1 MEGEEH
7 LSLQVLLAVI
17 LLVLYVIAAPI
28 FEKIHFHYMHES
40 GMVMLLGLAIT
51 LIFKFFIP
59 SLDFTTS
66 LAFSD
71 KIFFTFVLPLI
82 IFGAGYNLKKRQ
94 FFKYF
99 TYIFLLGVVGTLI
112 AFTWVAPVTY
122 FFNQFNFFYL
132 SYSKY
137 DYPSLIKMGGI
148 PVDPTTKERLNI
160 SELNLNN
167 DNNVNTLQKNF
178 LSKSSFTSYN
188 LNKNKTKLLRYL
200 QDEEPN
206 EETNEEETQNSDED
220 NTNENPDNP
229 EENGEQAGDESPEEN
244 GEQTEGESPEENG
257 EQAGE
262 ESPEE
267 NGEQTEEESPN
278 EIIDSKV
285 DLKKHPILLDFTMMD
300 ALSFAAVIS
309 ATDAVAA
316 LTFIHEDTEPKLF
329 AILFGEGVVN
339 DAVCIVIYKIL
350 TDFQRGGGD
359 FTFSSVM
366 GMFGTFCSLFG
377 WSFVIGLGM
386 GIIGSL
392 ILKSLKKYSIGRQ
405 AECAL
410 ICLFA
415 YLSYILSEELEL
427 SPIIALLF
435 NGIFNSHYS
444 FYNLSFQAREESS
457 ILSRVL
463 SALAEA
469 FVFVYL
475 GLTAVHY
482 FQVAFSW
489 SFMIFELIVVVCGR
503 FVSVYGICVLM
514 DLFHVTNFKLSFVE
528 RGICS
533 CSGTIRGAI
542 AFGLSISIVSKSELN
557 RDILLSTTLSLVF
570 ISTIVFGALMPYFIK
585 FWKSFDKKKYG
596 ETEENKELEYSDL
609 DDEANEEV
617 RFSYLHPN
625 FDNKIEEFSK
635 EKNIEVLK
643 KRLSYWLGTYWLQFD
658 DAYLKPKLICNW
670 PEVKKEHDEIAEV
683 ITDVIKNYLEE
694 KKKKKLYLADKENNN
709 EINEEGNEMNERLY
723 DGENDNEDDHNEYK
737 TNYQHLQEDD
747 QNETPKI
754 KNRKISRDEVIDKY

>member
-1 MEGEEH
+1 MEEEH

-28 FEKIHFHYMHES
+28 FEKINFHYMHES
-40 GMVMLLGLAIT
+40 GVVMLLGIGIT
-51 LIFKFFIP
+51 LTFKFFIP
-59 SLDFTTS
+59 SLDFTKS

-112 AFTWVAPVTY
+112 AFTWVAPLTY

-137 DYPSLIKMGGI
+137 DYASLIKMGGVPI
-148 PVDPTTKERLNI
+148 DPITKQRLNI
-160 SELNLNN
+160 SELNITFNESIN
-167 DNNVNTLQKNF
+167 SIRMNIYENISSENEDQKEEE
-178 LSKSSFTSYN
+178 
-188 LNKNKTKLLRYL
+188 
-200 QDEEPN
+200 DEE
-206 EETNEEETQNSDED
+206 QI
-220 NTNENPDNP
+220 ENDY
-229 EENGEQAGDESPEEN
+229 
-244 GEQTEGESPEENG
+244 
-257 EQAGE
+257 
-262 ESPEE
+262 
-267 NGEQTEEESPN
+267 
-278 EIIDSKV
+278 V
-285 DLKKHPILLDFTMMD
+285 DLKKHPILLDFSLMD

-329 AILFGEGVVN
+329 SILFGEGVVN

-350 TDFQRGGGD
+350 TDFQREGGQ
-359 FTFSSVM
+359 FSLSSVIS
-366 GMFGTFCSLFG
+366 MFGTFCSLFG

-463 SALAEA
+463 SAIAEA

-489 SFMIFELIVVVCGR
+489 SFMIFELCVVICGR
-503 FVSVYGICVLM
+503 FVSVFGICILM
-514 DLFHVTNFKLSFVE
+514 DLFHVSNFKLSFVE

-542 AFGLSISIVSKSELN
+542 AFGLSISIVSKSQLN

-570 ISTIVFGALMPYFIK
+570 ISTIVFGALMPYFIN
-585 FWKSFDKKKYG
+585 FFKSFDKKNK
-596 ETEENKELEYSDL
+596 TKENKEELEYHNL
-609 DDEANEEV
+609 DDEYNNEF

-625 FDNKIEEFSK
+625 FDNKLEEFSK
-635 EKNIEVLK
+635 EKNLEVLK

-683 ITDVIKNYLEE
+683 ITDVIKKYLEE
-694 KKKKKLYLADKENNN
+694 KYNQKEEENNN
-709 EINEEGNEMNERLY
+709 IENEKGSEKNEKFIK
-723 DGENDNEDDHNEYK
+723 NDEYNDYQ
-737 TNYQHLQEDD
+737 TNYMKLQDE
-747 QNETPKI
+747 QNETENK
-754 KNRKISRDEVIDKY
+754 

>member
-1 MEGEEH
+1 MESEH

-17 LLVLYVIAAPI
+17 LLVLYVIAAPV

-40 GMVMLLGLAIT
+40 GVVMLLGIGIT
-51 LIFKFFIP
+51 LTFKFFIP
-59 SLDFTTS
+59 SLDFTKS

-112 AFTWVAPVTY
+112 AFTWVAPLTY

-137 DYPSLIKMGGI
+137 DYSSLIKMGGI
-148 PVDPTTKERLNI
+148 PIDPITKQRLNV
-160 SELNLNN
+160 SELNL
-167 DNNVNTLQKNF
+167 TFAQKNIHTNI
-178 LSKSSFTSYN
+178 SSTMMNVVMNSSFTE
-188 LNKNKTKLLRYL
+188 KNFI
-200 QDEEPN
+200 QDIN
-206 EETNEEETQNSDED
+206 N
-220 NTNENPDNP
+220 
-229 EENGEQAGDESPEEN
+229 
-244 GEQTEGESPEENG
+244 TEGEEEQKN
-257 EQAGE
+257 E
-262 ESPEE
+262 ES
-267 NGEQTEEESPN
+267 TEE
-278 EIIDSKV
+278 IINNDFV
-285 DLKKHPILLDFTMMD
+285 DLKKHPILLDFSLMD

-329 AILFGEGVVN
+329 SILFGEGVVN

-350 TDFQRGGGD
+350 TDFQRGGGQ
-359 FTFSSVM
+359 FTFSSVVS
-366 GMFGTFCSLFG
+366 MFGTFCSLFG

-489 SFMIFELIVVVCGR
+489 SFMFFELCVVMCGR
-503 FVSVYGICVLM
+503 FVSVFGICILM
-514 DLFHVTNFKLSFVE
+514 DLFHVSNFKLSFVE

-570 ISTIVFGALMPYFIK
+570 ISTIVMGALMPFFIS
-585 FWKSFDKKKYG
+585 FFKSFNKKNDYDAIVPEKD
-596 ETEENKELEYSDL
+596 ETKKEDL
-609 DDEANEEV
+609 DESRPDDEF

-625 FDNKIEEFSK
+625 FDNKLEKFSK
-635 EKNIEVLK
+635 EKNLEVLK

-683 ITDVIKNYLEE
+683 ITDVIKNYIDERDKREDEE
-694 KKKKKLYLADKENNN
+694 YNNNINNEEEENEMKEKLFNGNKNDEYNNDYKPNYMKLHDEENN
-709 EINEEGNEMNERLY
+709 ET
-723 DGENDNEDDHNEYK
+723 EDK
-737 TNYQHLQEDD
+737 
-747 QNETPKI
+747 
-754 KNRKISRDEVIDKY
+754 KN

>member
-1 MEGEEH
+1 MESEH

-40 GMVMLLGLAIT
+40 GVVMLLGIGIT
-51 LIFKFFIP
+51 LTFKFFIP
-59 SLDFTTS
+59 SLDFTKS

-112 AFTWVAPVTY
+112 AFTWVAPLTY

-132 SYSKY
+132 SSSKY
-137 DYPSLIKMGGI
+137 DYSTLIKMGGI
-148 PVDPTTKERLNI
+148 PIDPTTKQRLNI
-160 SELNLNN
+160 SQLNLTFDENKKINTNISSTLMNIVMNNSSSTFTSFQQEEINNTNGEEEQKEEGENSEEPIEENNN
-167 DNNVNTLQKNF
+167 D
-178 LSKSSFTSYN
+178 
-188 LNKNKTKLLRYL
+188 
-200 QDEEPN
+200 
-206 EETNEEETQNSDED
+206 
-220 NTNENPDNP
+220 
-229 EENGEQAGDESPEEN
+229 
-244 GEQTEGESPEENG
+244 
-257 EQAGE
+257 
-262 ESPEE
+262 
-267 NGEQTEEESPN
+267 
-278 EIIDSKV
+278 KV
-285 DLKKHPILLDFTMMD
+285 DLKNHPILLDFSLMD

-329 AILFGEGVVN
+329 SILFGEGVVN

-350 TDFQRGGGD
+350 TDFQREGGQ
-359 FTFSSVM
+359 FSLSSVIS
-366 GMFGTFCSLFG
+366 MFGTFCSLFG

-457 ILSRVL
+457 VLSRVL

-489 SFMIFELIVVVCGR
+489 SFMLFELCVVICGR
-503 FVSVYGICVLM
+503 FVSVFGICILM
-514 DLFHVTNFKLSFVE
+514 DLFHVSNFKLSFVE

-570 ISTIVFGALMPYFIK
+570 ISTIVFGALMPYFIA
-585 FWKSFDKKKYG
+585 FFKSFNKNKNIKEFEEEGESKK
-596 ETEENKELEYSDL
+596 EELDTSRP
-609 DDEANEEV
+609 DDEF

-625 FDNKIEEFSK
+625 FDNKLEEFSK
-635 EKNIEVLK
+635 EKNLEVLK

-683 ITDVIKNYLEE
+683 ITDVIKNYIEE
-694 KKKKKLYLADKENNN
+694 
-709 EINEEGNEMNERLY
+709 R
-723 DGENDNEDDHNEYK
+723 
-737 TNYQHLQEDD
+737 
-747 QNETPKI
+747 
-754 KNRKISRDEVIDKY
+754 

>member
-1 MEGEEH
+1 MEEDH
-7 LSLQVLLAVI
+7 LSLQVVLAII

-40 GMVMLLGLAIT
+40 GVVMLLGIGIT
-51 LIFKFFIP
+51 LTFKFFIP
-59 SLDFTTS
+59 SLDFTKS
-66 LAFSD
+66 LAFND

-112 AFTWVAPVTY
+112 AFTWVAPLTY

-137 DYPSLIKMGGI
+137 DFATLIKRGGI
-148 PVDPTTKERLNI
+148 PVDPETKQRLNI
-160 SELNLNN
+160 SQLNLTFDEKETNSTVKGIINN
-167 DNNVNTLQKNF
+167 N
-178 LSKSSFTSYN
+178 SSF
-188 LNKNKTKLLRYL
+188 LKKDILK
-200 QDEEPN
+200 EEEN
-206 EETNEEETQNSDED
+206 ETEVNDKEEETKKEK
-220 NTNENPDNP
+220 E
-229 EENGEQAGDESPEEN
+229 EENKKEEDEQ
-244 GEQTEGESPEENG
+244 
-257 EQAGE
+257 
-262 ESPEE
+262 
-267 NGEQTEEESPN
+267 
-278 EIIDSKV
+278 IINNDYV
-285 DLKKHPILLDFTMMD
+285 DLKKHPILLDFSLMD

-329 AILFGEGVVN
+329 SILFGEGVVN

-350 TDFQRGGGD
+350 TDFQKEGGQ
-359 FTFSSVM
+359 FTLSSVVS
-366 GMFGTFCSLFG
+366 MFGTFCSLFL

-463 SALAEA
+463 SAIAEA

-489 SFMIFELIVVVCGR
+489 SFMLFELCVVMCGR
-503 FVSVYGICVLM
+503 FVSVFCICILM

-570 ISTIVFGALMPYFIK
+570 ISTIVMGALMPYFIA
-585 FWKSFDKKKYG
+585 FFKSFLKTEQQGLVKK
-596 ETEENKELEYSDL
+596 EEIQYSSL
-609 DDEANEEV
+609 TDEDTNEF

-625 FDNKIEEFSK
+625 FDNKLEEFSK
-635 EKNIEVLK
+635 EKNVEVLK

-683 ITDVIKNYLEE
+683 IQEVIKKYLEE
-694 KKKKKLYLADKENNN
+694 KHKKRKETSDNINETEENNEMKERLFN
-709 EINEEGNEMNERLY
+709 EDKNEEY
-723 DGENDNEDDHNEYK
+723 NDYK
-737 TNYQHLQEDD
+737 TTYMKLRDD
-747 QNETPKI
+747 LEENENNK
-754 KNRKISRDEVIDKY
+754 E

>member
-1 MEGEEH
+1 MESEH

-17 LLVLYVIAAPI
+17 LLVLYVIAAPV

-40 GMVMLLGLAIT
+40 GVVMLLGIGIT
-51 LIFKFFIP
+51 LTFKFFIP
-59 SLDFTTS
+59 SLDFTKS

-112 AFTWVAPVTY
+112 AFTWVAPLTY

-137 DYPSLIKMGGI
+137 DYSSLIKMGGI
-148 PVDPTTKERLNI
+148 PIDPITKQRLNI
-160 SELNLNN
+160 SELNL
-167 DNNVNTLQKNF
+167 TFAQKNINTNI
-178 LSKSSFTSYN
+178 SSTMMNVVMNSSFTE
-188 LNKNKTKLLRYL
+188 KNFI
-200 QDEEPN
+200 QDIN
-206 EETNEEETQNSDED
+206 N
-220 NTNENPDNP
+220 
-229 EENGEQAGDESPEEN
+229 
-244 GEQTEGESPEENG
+244 TEGEEEQKN
-257 EQAGE
+257 E
-262 ESPEE
+262 ES
-267 NGEQTEEESPN
+267 TEE
-278 EIIDSKV
+278 IINNDFV
-285 DLKKHPILLDFTMMD
+285 DLKKHPILLDFSLMD

-329 AILFGEGVVN
+329 SILFGEGVVN

-350 TDFQRGGGD
+350 TDFQRGGGQ
-359 FTFSSVM
+359 FTFSSVVS
-366 GMFGTFCSLFG
+366 MFGTFCSLFG

-489 SFMIFELIVVVCGR
+489 SFMFFELCVVMCGR
-503 FVSVYGICVLM
+503 FVSVFGICILM
-514 DLFHVTNFKLSFVE
+514 DLFHVSNFKLSFVE

-570 ISTIVFGALMPYFIK
+570 ISTIVMGALMPFFIS
-585 FWKSFDKKKYG
+585 FFKSFNKKNDYDAIVPEKD
-596 ETEENKELEYSDL
+596 ETKKEDL
-609 DDEANEEV
+609 DESRPDDEF

-625 FDNKIEEFSK
+625 FDNKLEKFSK
-635 EKNIEVLK
+635 EKNLEVLK

-683 ITDVIKNYLEE
+683 ITDVIKNYIDERDKREDEE
-694 KKKKKLYLADKENNN
+694 
-709 EINEEGNEMNERLY
+709 
-723 DGENDNEDDHNEYK
+723 
-737 TNYQHLQEDD
+737 
-747 QNETPKI
+747 
-754 KNRKISRDEVIDKY
+754 

>member
-1 MEGEEH
+1 MEEEH

-28 FEKIHFHYMHES
+28 FEKINFHYMHES
-40 GMVMLLGLAIT
+40 GVIMLLGIGIT
-51 LIFKFFIP
+51 LTFKFFIP
-59 SLDFTTS
+59 SLDFTKS

-112 AFTWVAPVTY
+112 AFTWVAPLTY

-132 SYSKY
+132 SSSKY
-137 DYPSLIKMGGI
+137 DYASLIRMGGI
-148 PVDPTTKERLNI
+148 PVDPVTKERLNI
-160 SELNLNN
+160 SELNLTYDKNINSTSTVMNIMNN
-167 DNNVNTLQKNF
+167 SYYSKII
-178 LSKSSFTSYN
+178 LSEEE
-188 LNKNKTKLLRYL
+188 LNKPEDNKT
-200 QDEEPN
+200 EE
-206 EETNEEETQNSDED
+206 NEEEQKEEEEENKE
-220 NTNENPDNP
+220 NENDY
-229 EENGEQAGDESPEEN
+229 
-244 GEQTEGESPEENG
+244 
-257 EQAGE
+257 
-262 ESPEE
+262 
-267 NGEQTEEESPN
+267 
-278 EIIDSKV
+278 V
-285 DLKKHPILLDFTMMD
+285 DLTKHPILLDFSLMD

-329 AILFGEGVVN
+329 SILFGEGVVN

-350 TDFQRGGGD
+350 TDFQKGGGQ
-359 FTFSSVM
+359 FSFSSVVS
-366 GMFGTFCSLFG
+366 MFGTFVSLFG

-457 ILSRVL
+457 VLSRVL

-489 SFMIFELIVVVCGR
+489 SFMLFELCVVICGR
-503 FVSVYGICVLM
+503 FVSVFGICVLM
-514 DLFHVTNFKLSFVE
+514 DLFHVSNFKLSFVE

-570 ISTIVFGALMPYFIK
+570 ISTIVFGALMPYFIN
-585 FWKSFDKKKYG
+585 FFKSFNKTYK
-596 ETEENKELEYSDL
+596 EEEENKKELELDEHSTNMV
-609 DDEANEEV
+609 DDEF

-635 EKNIEVLK
+635 EKNLEVLK

-683 ITDVIKNYLEE
+683 ITDVIKNYMDEKTSKENEE
-694 KKKKKLYLADKENNN
+694 KDENK
-709 EINEEGNEMNERLY
+709 EGNEIKEKLLNSDKNEEY
-723 DGENDNEDDHNEYK
+723 NDYK
-737 TNYQHLQEDD
+737 LNYMKLQDE
-747 QNETPKI
+747 QNETENNK
-754 KNRKISRDEVIDKY
+754 

>member
-7 LSLQVLLAVI
+7 LSLQVLLAII

-40 GMVMLLGLAIT
+40 GVVMLLGIGIT
-51 LIFKFFIP
+51 LAFKFFIP
-59 SLDFTTS
+59 SLDFTKS
-66 LAFSD
+66 LAFND

-112 AFTWVAPVTY
+112 AFTWVAPLTY

-137 DYPSLIKMGGI
+137 DYVSLIKMGGV
-148 PVDPTTKERLNI
+148 PVDPETKQRLNI
-160 SELNLNN
+160 SQLNLTY
-167 DNNVNTLQKNF
+167 DIKNVNSTIMNIIDNSSPIKKVILQ
-178 LSKSSFTSYN
+178 
-188 LNKNKTKLLRYL
+188 
-200 QDEEPN
+200 EEDN
-206 EETNEEETQNSDED
+206 ETEAKEEEEQKENEEEKN
-220 NTNENPDNP
+220 
-229 EENGEQAGDESPEEN
+229 
-244 GEQTEGESPEENG
+244 
-257 EQAGE
+257 
-262 ESPEE
+262 
-267 NGEQTEEESPN
+267 EEEVEEQS
-278 EIIDSKV
+278 DSGYV
-285 DLKKHPILLDFTMMD
+285 DLKKHPILLDFSLMD

-329 AILFGEGVVN
+329 SILFGEGVVN

-350 TDFQRGGGD
+350 TDFQREGGQ
-359 FTFSSVM
+359 FSLSSVM
-366 GMFGTFCSLFG
+366 SMLGTFVSLFL

-392 ILKSLKKYSIGRQ
+392 ILKSLKKYSIGRP

-463 SALAEA
+463 SAIAEA

-489 SFMIFELIVVVCGR
+489 SFMLFELCVVMCGR
-503 FVSVYGICVLM
+503 FVSVFGICILM
-514 DLFHVTNFKLSFVE
+514 DLFHVSNFKLSFVE

-570 ISTIVFGALMPYFIK
+570 ISTIVMGALMPYFIS
-585 FWKSFDKKKYG
+585 FFKSFNKTDKEEEKK
-596 ETEENKELEYSDL
+596 EELEYVDL
-609 DDEANEEV
+609 NDEVKDNEF

-625 FDNKIEEFSK
+625 FDTKIEKFSK
-635 EKNIEVLK
+635 EKDLKVLQ

-658 DAYLKPKLICNW
+658 DIYLKPKLICNW
-670 PEVKKEHDEIAEV
+670 PEVKKEHDEIADV

-694 KKKKKLYLADKENNN
+694 KKKKGENLNNN
-709 EINEEGNEMNERLY
+709 VNEDEEGNEMKERLFDSDKNNEY
-723 DGENDNEDDHNEYK
+723 NDYK
-737 TNYQHLQEDD
+737 TNYMKL
-747 QNETPKI
+747 
-754 KNRKISRDEVIDKY
+754 RDEPEESENNK

>member
-1 MEGEEH
+1 MEGEGH

-28 FEKIHFHYMHES
+28 FEKVHFHYMHES
-40 GMVMLLGLAIT
+40 GVVMLLGIAIT
-51 LIFKFFIP
+51 LTFKFFIP

-112 AFTWVAPVTY
+112 AFTWVAPLTY

-137 DYPSLIKMGGI
+137 DYQSLIKMGGVPI
-148 PVDPTTKERLNI
+148 DPVTKQRINI
-160 SELNLNN
+160 SQLNFTSEIFDINETNKNEINLNN
-167 DNNVNTLQKNF
+167 NFLRYKSLQEEGENDDDITKDNN
-178 LSKSSFTSYN
+178 
-188 LNKNKTKLLRYL
+188 
-200 QDEEPN
+200 EN
-206 EETNEEETQNSDED
+206 EIPETI
-220 NTNENPDNP
+220 NENP
-229 EENGEQAGDESPEEN
+229 ENSGDENE
-244 GEQTEGESPEENG
+244 
-257 EQAGE
+257 A
-262 ESPEE
+262 
-267 NGEQTEEESPN
+267 PN
-278 EIIDSKV
+278 NNTV

-329 AILFGEGVVN
+329 SILFGEGVVN

-350 TDFQRGGGD
+350 TDFQRGGGQ
-359 FTFSSVM
+359 FSFSAVV
-366 GMFGTFCSLFG
+366 GMFETFLSLFL

-386 GIIGSL
+386 GIVGSL
-392 ILKSLKKYSIGRQ
+392 ILKSLKKYNIGRQ

-489 SFMIFELIVVVCGR
+489 SFMIFELFVVVCGR
-503 FVSVYGICVLM
+503 FVSVYGICILM
-514 DLFHVTNFKLSFVE
+514 DLFHVSNFKLSFVE
-528 RGICS
+528 RGICG

-570 ISTIVFGALMPYFIK
+570 ISTIVFGALMPYFIN
-585 FWKSFDKKKYG
+585 FWKSFEKKKKP
-596 ETEENKELEYSDL
+596 EENKELDYADL

-625 FDNKIEEFSK
+625 FDNKVEEFSK
-635 EKNIEVLK
+635 EKDIEVLK

-683 ITDVIKNYLEE
+683 ITDVIKKYLEE
-694 KKKKKLYLADKENNN
+694 KKKKKLFLADKEKD
-709 EINEEGNEMNERLY
+709 EIGEGGNELRERLY
-723 DGENDNEDDHNEYK
+723 QGENDNEEEHHDYK
-737 TNYQHLQEDD
+737 TNYQHLQDEQDEH
-747 QNETPKI
+747 ETPTL
-754 KNRKISRDEVIDKY
+754 KNTRLS

>member
-28 FEKIHFHYMHES
+28 FEKVHFHYMHES
-40 GMVMLLGLAIT
+40 GMVMLLGIAIT
-51 LIFKFFIP
+51 LTFKFFIP

-137 DYPSLIKMGGI
+137 DYPSLIRMGGV
-148 PVDPTTKERLNI
+148 PVDPVTKQRLNI
-160 SELNLNN
+160 SELNLTN
-167 DNNVNTLQKNF
+167 DNEISTIQKYFVNKSTSIPYQMSKNN
-178 LSKSSFTSYN
+178 SN
-188 LNKNKTKLLRYL
+188 ILRYL
-200 QDEEPN
+200 QENEEPN
-206 EETNEEETQNSDED
+206 TEVKNEETE
-220 NTNENPDNP
+220 NTD
-229 EENGEQAGDESPEEN
+229 EENTENSNEKKESSEDDLPEQ
-244 GEQTEGESPEENG
+244 
-257 EQAGE
+257 
-262 ESPEE
+262 
-267 NGEQTEEESPN
+267 
-278 EIIDSKV
+278 IMDSKV
-285 DLKKHPILLDFTMMD
+285 DLEKHPILLDFTMMD

-350 TDFQRGGGD
+350 TDFQRGGGE

-366 GMFGTFCSLFG
+366 GMFGTFVSLFG

-489 SFMIFELIVVVCGR
+489 SFMIFELIVVVAGR
-503 FVSVYGICVLM
+503 FVSVYGICILM
-514 DLFHVTNFKLSFVE
+514 DLFHVSNFKLSFVE
-528 RGICS
+528 RGICG
-533 CSGTIRGAI
+533 CSGTIR
-542 AFGLSISIVSKSELN
+542 
-557 RDILLSTTLSLVF
+557 
-570 ISTIVFGALMPYFIK
+570 
-585 FWKSFDKKKYG
+585 
-596 ETEENKELEYSDL
+596 
-609 DDEANEEV
+609 
-617 RFSYLHPN
+617 
-625 FDNKIEEFSK
+625 
-635 EKNIEVLK
+635 
-643 KRLSYWLGTYWLQFD
+643 
-658 DAYLKPKLICNW
+658 
-670 PEVKKEHDEIAEV
+670 
-683 ITDVIKNYLEE
+683 
-694 KKKKKLYLADKENNN
+694 
-709 EINEEGNEMNERLY
+709 
-723 DGENDNEDDHNEYK
+723 
-737 TNYQHLQEDD
+737 
-747 QNETPKI
+747 
-754 KNRKISRDEVIDKY
+754 

>member
-1 MEGEEH
+1 MESEH

-17 LLVLYVIAAPI
+17 LLVLYVIAAPV

-40 GMVMLLGLAIT
+40 GVVMLLGIGIT
-51 LIFKFFIP
+51 LTFKFFIP
-59 SLDFTTS
+59 SLDFTKS

-112 AFTWVAPVTY
+112 AFTWVAPLTY

-137 DYPSLIKMGGI
+137 DYSSLIKMGGI
-148 PVDPTTKERLNI
+148 PIDPITKQRLNI
-160 SELNLNN
+160 SELNL
-167 DNNVNTLQKNF
+167 TFAQKNIHTNI
-178 LSKSSFTSYN
+178 SSTMMNVVMNSS
-188 LNKNKTKLLRYL
+188 LTEKNFI
-200 QDEEPN
+200 QDIN
-206 EETNEEETQNSDED
+206 N
-220 NTNENPDNP
+220 
-229 EENGEQAGDESPEEN
+229 
-244 GEQTEGESPEENG
+244 TEGEEEQKN
-257 EQAGE
+257 E
-262 ESPEE
+262 ES
-267 NGEQTEEESPN
+267 TEE
-278 EIIDSKV
+278 IINNDFV
-285 DLKKHPILLDFTMMD
+285 DLKKHPILLDFSLMD

-329 AILFGEGVVN
+329 SILFGEGVVN

-350 TDFQRGGGD
+350 TDFQRGGGQ
-359 FTFSSVM
+359 FTFSSVVS
-366 GMFGTFCSLFG
+366 MFGTFCSLFG

-489 SFMIFELIVVVCGR
+489 SFMFFELCVVMCGR
-503 FVSVYGICVLM
+503 FVSVFGICILM
-514 DLFHVTNFKLSFVE
+514 DLFHVSNFKLSFVE

-570 ISTIVFGALMPYFIK
+570 ISTIVMGALMPFFIS
-585 FWKSFDKKKYG
+585 FFKSFNKKNDYDSIVPEKD
-596 ETEENKELEYSDL
+596 ETKKEDL
-609 DDEANEEV
+609 DESRPDDEF

-625 FDNKIEEFSK
+625 FDNKLEKFSK
-635 EKNIEVLK
+635 EKNLEVLK

-683 ITDVIKNYLEE
+683 ITDVIKNYIDERDKREDEE
-694 KKKKKLYLADKENNN
+694 YNNNINNEEEENEMKEKLFNGNKNDEYNNDYKPNYMKLHDEENN
-709 EINEEGNEMNERLY
+709 ET
-723 DGENDNEDDHNEYK
+723 EDK
-737 TNYQHLQEDD
+737 
-747 QNETPKI
+747 
-754 KNRKISRDEVIDKY
+754 KN

>member
-1 MEGEEH
+1 MEEEH
-7 LSLQVLLAVI
+7 LSLQVLLAII

-40 GMVMLLGLAIT
+40 GVVMLLGIGIT
-51 LIFKFFIP
+51 LTFKFFIP
-59 SLDFTTS
+59 SLDFTKS
-66 LAFSD
+66 LAFND

-112 AFTWVAPVTY
+112 AFTWVAPLTY

-137 DYPSLIKMGGI
+137 DYASLIKMGGVPI
-148 PVDPTTKERLNI
+148 DPVTKQRLNI
-160 SELNLNN
+160 SELNLTYSGKVNSTMMN
-167 DNNVNTLQKNF
+167 ILDNNNYSTPITNIIFQEKQEENETL
-178 LSKSSFTSYN
+178 
-188 LNKNKTKLLRYL
+188 
-200 QDEEPN
+200 PN
-206 EETNEEETQNSDED
+206 EEEESQPEEEEPKNDF
-220 NTNENPDNP
+220 
-229 EENGEQAGDESPEEN
+229 
-244 GEQTEGESPEENG
+244 
-257 EQAGE
+257 
-262 ESPEE
+262 
-267 NGEQTEEESPN
+267 
-278 EIIDSKV
+278 V
-285 DLKKHPILLDFTMMD
+285 DLKKHPILLDFSLMD

-329 AILFGEGVVN
+329 SILFGEGVVN

-350 TDFQRGGGD
+350 TDFQREGGQ
-359 FTFSSVM
+359 FSFSSVVS
-366 GMFGTFCSLFG
+366 MFGTFCSLFG

-386 GIIGSL
+386 GIVGSL

-463 SALAEA
+463 SAIAEA

-482 FQVAFSW
+482 FQVAFIW
-489 SFMIFELIVVVCGR
+489 SFMLFELCVVMCGR
-503 FVSVYGICVLM
+503 FVSVFGICILV
-514 DLFHVTNFKLSFVE
+514 DLFHVSNFKLSFVE

-542 AFGLSISIVSKSELN
+542 AFGLSISIVSKSKLN

-570 ISTIVFGALMPYFIK
+570 ISTIVMGALMPYFIS
-585 FWKSFDKKKYG
+585 FFKSFNKTEKEDKK
-596 ETEENKELEYSDL
+596 EELEY
-609 DDEANEEV
+609 ANLNDEEV
-617 RFSYLHPN
+617 NNEFRFSYLHPN

-635 EKNIEVLK
+635 EKDLEKLK

-694 KKKKKLYLADKENNN
+694 KKKIKEDNNN
-709 EINEEGNEMNERLY
+709 ENEEGNEMNEGLINY
-723 DGENDNEDDHNEYK
+723 DKNEEFKTTYMKLRDDQDENDNK
-737 TNYQHLQEDD
+737 
-747 QNETPKI
+747 
-754 KNRKISRDEVIDKY
+754 

>member
-1 MEGEEH
+1 MESEH

-40 GMVMLLGLAIT
+40 GVVMLLGIGIT
-51 LIFKFFIP
+51 LTFKFFIP
-59 SLDFTTS
+59 SLDFTKS

-112 AFTWVAPVTY
+112 AFTWVAPLTY

-132 SYSKY
+132 SSSKY
-137 DYPSLIKMGGI
+137 DYSTLIKMGGI
-148 PVDPTTKERLNI
+148 PIDPTTKQRLNI
-160 SELNLNN
+160 SQLNLTFDENKKINTNISSTLMNIVMNNSSSTFTSFQQEEINNTNGEEEQKEEGENSEEPIEENNN
-167 DNNVNTLQKNF
+167 D
-178 LSKSSFTSYN
+178 
-188 LNKNKTKLLRYL
+188 
-200 QDEEPN
+200 
-206 EETNEEETQNSDED
+206 
-220 NTNENPDNP
+220 
-229 EENGEQAGDESPEEN
+229 
-244 GEQTEGESPEENG
+244 
-257 EQAGE
+257 
-262 ESPEE
+262 
-267 NGEQTEEESPN
+267 
-278 EIIDSKV
+278 KV
-285 DLKKHPILLDFTMMD
+285 DLKNHPILLDFSLMD

-329 AILFGEGVVN
+329 SILFGEGVVN

-350 TDFQRGGGD
+350 TDFQRGGGQ
-359 FTFSSVM
+359 FSLSSVIS
-366 GMFGTFCSLFG
+366 MFGTFCSLFG

-457 ILSRVL
+457 VLSRVL

-489 SFMIFELIVVVCGR
+489 SFMLFELCVVICGR
-503 FVSVYGICVLM
+503 FVSVFGICILM
-514 DLFHVTNFKLSFVE
+514 DLFHVSNFKLSFVE

-570 ISTIVFGALMPYFIK
+570 ISTIVFGALMPYFIA
-585 FWKSFDKKKYG
+585 FFKSFNKNKNIKEFEEEGESKK
-596 ETEENKELEYSDL
+596 EELDTSRP
-609 DDEANEEV
+609 DDEF

-625 FDNKIEEFSK
+625 FDNKLEEFSK
-635 EKNIEVLK
+635 EKNLEVLK

-683 ITDVIKNYLEE
+683 ITDVIKNYIEE
-694 KKKKKLYLADKENNN
+694 RRNRVNEEINNNADNIEENELKEKLYSGNKNDEYGDYKPNYTKLQD
-709 EINEEGNEMNERLY
+709 EE
-723 DGENDNEDDHNEYK
+723 
-737 TNYQHLQEDD
+737 
-747 QNETPKI
+747 NETEDK
-754 KNRKISRDEVIDKY
+754 KN

>member
-1 MEGEEH
+1 MEEEH
-7 LSLQVLLAVI
+7 LSLQVLLAII

-40 GMVMLLGLAIT
+40 GVVMLLGIGIT
-51 LIFKFFIP
+51 LTFKFFIP
-59 SLDFTTS
+59 SLDFTKS
-66 LAFSD
+66 LAFND

-112 AFTWVAPVTY
+112 AFTWVAPLTY

-137 DYPSLIKMGGI
+137 DYASLIKMGGVPI
-148 PVDPTTKERLNI
+148 DPVTKQRLNI
-160 SELNLNN
+160 SELNLTYSGKVNSTMMN
-167 DNNVNTLQKNF
+167 ILDNNNYSTPITNIIFQEKQEENETL
-178 LSKSSFTSYN
+178 
-188 LNKNKTKLLRYL
+188 
-200 QDEEPN
+200 PN
-206 EETNEEETQNSDED
+206 EEEESQPEEEEPKNDF
-220 NTNENPDNP
+220 
-229 EENGEQAGDESPEEN
+229 
-244 GEQTEGESPEENG
+244 
-257 EQAGE
+257 
-262 ESPEE
+262 
-267 NGEQTEEESPN
+267 
-278 EIIDSKV
+278 V
-285 DLKKHPILLDFTMMD
+285 DLKKHPILLDFSLMD

-329 AILFGEGVVN
+329 SILFGEGVVN

-350 TDFQRGGGD
+350 TDFQREGGQ
-359 FTFSSVM
+359 FSFSSVVS
-366 GMFGTFCSLFG
+366 MFGTFCSLFG

-386 GIIGSL
+386 GIVGSL

-463 SALAEA
+463 SAIAEA

-489 SFMIFELIVVVCGR
+489 SFMLFELCVVMCGR
-503 FVSVYGICVLM
+503 FVSVFGICILM
-514 DLFHVTNFKLSFVE
+514 DLFHVSNFKLSFVE

-542 AFGLSISIVSKSELN
+542 AFGLSISIVSKSQLN

-570 ISTIVFGALMPYFIK
+570 ISTIVMGALMPYFIS
-585 FWKSFDKKKYG
+585 FFKSFNKTEKEDKK
-596 ETEENKELEYSDL
+596 EELEY
-609 DDEANEEV
+609 ANLNDEEV
-617 RFSYLHPN
+617 NNEFRFSYLHPN

-635 EKNIEVLK
+635 EKDLEKLK

-694 KKKKKLYLADKENNN
+694 KKKVKEDNNN
-709 EINEEGNEMNERLY
+709 ENEEGNEMNEGLINY
-723 DGENDNEDDHNEYK
+723 DKNEEFKTTYMKLRDDQDENDNK
-737 TNYQHLQEDD
+737 
-747 QNETPKI
+747 
-754 KNRKISRDEVIDKY
+754 

>member
-1 MEGEEH
+1 MEGEGH
-7 LSLQVLLAVI
+7 LSLQVLLAVL

-28 FEKIHFHYMHES
+28 FEKVHFHYMHES
-40 GMVMLLGLAIT
+40 GVVMLLGIAIT
-51 LIFKFFIP
+51 LTFKFFIP

-137 DYPSLIKMGGI
+137 DFPTLIKMGGVPI
-148 PVDPTTKERLNI
+148 DPVTKQRLNI
-160 SELNLNN
+160 SELNLTFDKTDNVLNSIQMNIYNN
-167 DNNVNTLQKNF
+167 SNPNVRF
-178 LSKSSFTSYN
+178 
-188 LNKNKTKLLRYL
+188 L
-200 QDEEPN
+200 QDEDEEEKEDTNKEDNPN
-206 EETNEEETQNSDED
+206 EDTTE
-220 NTNENPDNP
+220 NENPEKSETDDTNNEN
-229 EENGEQAGDESPEEN
+229 EEKPLN
-244 GEQTEGESPEENG
+244 
-257 EQAGE
+257 
-262 ESPEE
+262 
-267 NGEQTEEESPN
+267 
-278 EIIDSKV
+278 DSVV
-285 DLKKHPILLDFTMMD
+285 DLVKHPILLDFSMMD

-316 LTFIHEDTEPKLF
+316 LTFIHEDSEPKLF
-329 AILFGEGVVN
+329 SILFGEGVVN

-350 TDFQRGGGD
+350 TDFQKSGGQ
-359 FTFSSVM
+359 FSVSSVI

-377 WSFVIGLGM
+377 WSFIIGLGM
-386 GIIGSL
+386 GILGSL

-475 GLTAVHY
+475 GLTAVNY

-489 SFMIFELIVVVCGR
+489 SFMIFELFVVVCGR
-503 FVSVYGICVLM
+503 FVSVYGICILM
-514 DLFHVTNFKLSFVE
+514 DLFHVSNFKLSFVE

-570 ISTIVFGALMPYFIK
+570 ISTIVFGALMPYFIA
-585 FWKSFDKKKYG
+585 FWKSFDKNKKNV
-596 ETEENKELEYSDL
+596 ELENKEIGYVDL
-609 DDEANEEV
+609 DDESNDEV

-635 EKNIEVLK
+635 EKNLEVLK

-683 ITDVIKNYLEE
+683 ITDVIKKYLEE

-709 EINEEGNEMNERLY
+709 YDSNEDGNEMREKLY
-723 DGENDNEDDHNEYK
+723 SGENDNEDEHNDYK
-737 TNYQHLQEDD
+737 TNYQHLQDEHER
-747 QNETPKI
+747 NEPSSI
-754 KNRKISRDEVIDKY
+754 KERNNYNDNKY

>member
-40 GMVMLLGLAIT
+40 GVVMLLGIAIT
-51 LIFKFFIP
+51 LTFKFFIP

-112 AFTWVAPVTY
+112 AFTWVAPLTY

-137 DYPSLIKMGGI
+137 DYPTLIKMGGVPI
-148 PVDPTTKERLNI
+148 DPVTKQRLNI
-160 SELNLNN
+160 SELNLTDFNKDELSTLQMNIINN
-167 DNNVNTLQKNF
+167 NTNRYLTTIKSFEDKNEEDIGENEDNNQNGNEENNPKENEE
-178 LSKSSFTSYN
+178 N
-188 LNKNKTKLLRYL
+188 N
-200 QDEEPN
+200 EPN
-206 EETNEEETQNSDED
+206 NENEDNNPTDEKEEEKKETNPFDIN
-220 NTNENPDNP
+220 
-229 EENGEQAGDESPEEN
+229 
-244 GEQTEGESPEENG
+244 
-257 EQAGE
+257 
-262 ESPEE
+262 
-267 NGEQTEEESPN
+267 
-278 EIIDSKV
+278 KV
-285 DLKKHPILLDFTMMD
+285 DLKKHPILLDFSMMD

-329 AILFGEGVVN
+329 SILFGEGVVN

-350 TDFQRGGGD
+350 TDFQREGGQ
-359 FTFSSVM
+359 FSVSSVI

-377 WSFVIGLGM
+377 WSFVIGLTM

-463 SALAEA
+463 SSLAEA

-475 GLTAVHY
+475 GLTGVHY

-503 FVSVYGICVLM
+503 FVSVYGICILM

-528 RGICS
+528 RGICG

-570 ISTIVFGALMPYFIK
+570 ISTIVFGALMPYFIS
-585 FWKSFDKKKYG
+585 FWKSFERKKPEVSEG
-596 ETEENKELEYSDL
+596 KELSYADL
-609 DDEANEEV
+609 DDESNDEV

-670 PEVKKEHDEIAEV
+670 PEVKKEHDEISEV
-683 ITDVIKNYLEE
+683 ITDVIKKYLEE
-694 KKKKKLYLADKENNN
+694 KKKKKLYMADKENN
-709 EINEEGNEMNERLY
+709 EMGEEGNELKERLNE
-723 DGENDNEDDHNEYK
+723 GENDEDHHDYQ
-737 TNYQHLQEDD
+737 TNYQHLQDD
-747 QNETPKI
+747 QDENETPTI
-754 KNRKISRDEVIDKY
+754 KNQKYS

>member
-1 MEGEEH
+1 MEEEEH
-7 LSLQVLLAVI
+7 LSLQVLLAII

-40 GMVMLLGLAIT
+40 GVVMLLGIGIT
-51 LIFKFFIP
+51 LAFKFFIP
-59 SLDFTTS
+59 SLDFTKS
-66 LAFSD
+66 LAFND

-112 AFTWVAPVTY
+112 AFTWVAPLTY

-137 DYPSLIKMGGI
+137 DYVSLIKMGGV
-148 PVDPTTKERLNI
+148 PVDPETKQRLNI
-160 SELNLNN
+160 SQLNLTY
-167 DNNVNTLQKNF
+167 DIKNVNSTIMNIIDNSSPIKKVILQ
-178 LSKSSFTSYN
+178 
-188 LNKNKTKLLRYL
+188 
-200 QDEEPN
+200 EEDN
-206 EETNEEETQNSDED
+206 ETEAKEEEEQKENEEEKN
-220 NTNENPDNP
+220 
-229 EENGEQAGDESPEEN
+229 
-244 GEQTEGESPEENG
+244 
-257 EQAGE
+257 
-262 ESPEE
+262 
-267 NGEQTEEESPN
+267 EEEVEEQS
-278 EIIDSKV
+278 DSGYV
-285 DLKKHPILLDFTMMD
+285 DLKKHPILLDFSLMD

-329 AILFGEGVVN
+329 SILFGEGVVN

-350 TDFQRGGGD
+350 TDFQREGGQ
-359 FTFSSVM
+359 FSLSSVM
-366 GMFGTFCSLFG
+366 SMLGTFVSLFL

-392 ILKSLKKYSIGRQ
+392 ILKSLKKYSIGRP

-463 SALAEA
+463 SAIAEA

-489 SFMIFELIVVVCGR
+489 SFMLFELCVVMCGR
-503 FVSVYGICVLM
+503 FVSVFGICILM
-514 DLFHVTNFKLSFVE
+514 DLFHVSNFKLSFVE

-570 ISTIVFGALMPYFIK
+570 ISTIVMGALMPYFIS
-585 FWKSFDKKKYG
+585 FFKSFNKTDKEEEKK
-596 ETEENKELEYSDL
+596 EELEYVDL
-609 DDEANEEV
+609 NDEVKDNEF

-625 FDNKIEEFSK
+625 FDTKIEKFSK
-635 EKNIEVLK
+635 EKDLKVLQ

-658 DAYLKPKLICNW
+658 DIYLKPKLICNW
-670 PEVKKEHDEIAEV
+670 PEVKKEHDEIADV

-694 KKKKKLYLADKENNN
+694 KKKKEENINNN
-709 EINEEGNEMNERLY
+709 NINEDEEGNEMKERLFDSDKNNEY
-723 DGENDNEDDHNEYK
+723 NDYK
-737 TNYQHLQEDD
+737 TNYMKL
-747 QNETPKI
+747 
-754 KNRKISRDEVIDKY
+754 RDEPEESENNK

>member
-7 LSLQVLLAVI
+7 LSLQVLLAII
-17 LLVLYVIAAPI
+17 LLVLYIIAAPI

-40 GMVMLLGLAIT
+40 GVVMLLGIGIT
-51 LIFKFFIP
+51 LAFKFFIP
-59 SLDFTTS
+59 SLDFTKS
-66 LAFSD
+66 LAFND

-112 AFTWVAPVTY
+112 AFTWVAPLTY

-137 DYPSLIKMGGI
+137 DYISLIKMGGV
-148 PVDPTTKERLNI
+148 PVDPETKQRLNI
-160 SELNLNN
+160 SQLNLTY
-167 DNNVNTLQKNF
+167 DIKNVNSTIMNIIENSSPIKKVILQEEDNE
-178 LSKSSFTSYN
+178 TQ
-188 LNKNKTKLLRYL
+188 TK
-200 QDEEPN
+200 EE
-206 EETNEEETQNSDED
+206 EEQKENEEEKN
-220 NTNENPDNP
+220 
-229 EENGEQAGDESPEEN
+229 
-244 GEQTEGESPEENG
+244 
-257 EQAGE
+257 
-262 ESPEE
+262 
-267 NGEQTEEESPN
+267 EEEVEEQSDN
-278 EIIDSKV
+278 GYV
-285 DLKKHPILLDFTMMD
+285 DLKKHPILLDFSLMD

-329 AILFGEGVVN
+329 SILFGEGVVN

-350 TDFQRGGGD
+350 TDFQREGGQ
-359 FTFSSVM
+359 FSLSSVM
-366 GMFGTFCSLFG
+366 SMLGTFVSLFL

-392 ILKSLKKYSIGRQ
+392 ILKSLKKYSIGRP

-463 SALAEA
+463 SAIAEA

-489 SFMIFELIVVVCGR
+489 SFMLFELCVVMCGR
-503 FVSVYGICVLM
+503 FVSVFGICILM
-514 DLFHVTNFKLSFVE
+514 DLFHVSNFKLSFVE

-570 ISTIVFGALMPYFIK
+570 ISTIVMGALMPYFIS
-585 FWKSFDKKKYG
+585 FFKSFNKTDKEEEKK
-596 ETEENKELEYSDL
+596 EELEYVDL
-609 DDEANEEV
+609 NDEVKDNEF

-625 FDNKIEEFSK
+625 FDTKIEKFSK
-635 EKNIEVLK
+635 EKDLKVLQ

-658 DAYLKPKLICNW
+658 DIYLKPKLICNW
-670 PEVKKEHDEIAEV
+670 PEVKKEHDEIADV

-694 KKKKKLYLADKENNN
+694 KKKKEENINNN
-709 EINEEGNEMNERLY
+709 NINEDEEGNEMKERLFDSDKNNEY
-723 DGENDNEDDHNEYK
+723 NDYK
-737 TNYQHLQEDD
+737 TNYMKL
-747 QNETPKI
+747 
-754 KNRKISRDEVIDKY
+754 RDEPEESENNK

>member
-28 FEKIHFHYMHES
+28 FEKVHFHYMHES
-40 GMVMLLGLAIT
+40 GMVMLLGIAIT
-51 LIFKFFIP
+51 LTFKFFIP

-137 DYPSLIKMGGI
+137 DYPSLIRMGGV
-148 PVDPTTKERLNI
+148 PVDPVTKQRLNI
-160 SELNLNN
+160 SELNLTN
-167 DNNVNTLQKNF
+167 DNEINTIQKYFVNSSTSVPYRISKNN
-178 LSKSSFTSYN
+178 SN
-188 LNKNKTKLLRYL
+188 ILRYL
-200 QDEEPN
+200 QENEEPN
-206 EETNEEETQNSDED
+206 SEVKNEETE
-220 NTNENPDNP
+220 NTGEENPENSKEKTESSDDDLP
-229 EENGEQAGDESPEEN
+229 EE
-244 GEQTEGESPEENG
+244 
-257 EQAGE
+257 
-262 ESPEE
+262 
-267 NGEQTEEESPN
+267 
-278 EIIDSKV
+278 IMDSKV
-285 DLKKHPILLDFTMMD
+285 DLDKHPILLDFTMMD

-350 TDFQRGGGD
+350 TDFQRGGGE

-366 GMFGTFCSLFG
+366 GMFGTFVSLFG

-489 SFMIFELIVVVCGR
+489 SFMIFELIVVVVGR
-503 FVSVYGICVLM
+503 FVSVYGICILM
-514 DLFHVTNFKLSFVE
+514 DLFHVSNFKLSFVE
-528 RGICS
+528 RGICG

-585 FWKSFDKKKYG
+585 FWKSFDKAKYPD
-596 ETEENKELEYSDL
+596 TEENKELSYADL
-609 DDEANEEV
+609 DDESNEEV

-635 EKNIEVLK
+635 EKNLEVLK

-683 ITDVIKNYLEE
+683 ITDVIKKYLEE

-709 EINEEGNEMNERLY
+709 ESNEEGNELKERLY
-723 DGENDNEDDHNEYK
+723 DGENDNEDDHDYK
-737 TNYQHLQEDD
+737 TNYQCLKDDD
-747 QNETPKI
+747 QDSPKI
-754 KNRKISRDEVIDKY
+754 KNRNV

>member
-1 MEGEEH
+1 MEEEH

-28 FEKIHFHYMHES
+28 FEKINFHYMHES
-40 GMVMLLGLAIT
+40 GVIMLLGIGIT
-51 LIFKFFIP
+51 LTFKFFIP
-59 SLDFTTS
+59 SLDFTKS

-112 AFTWVAPVTY
+112 AFTWVAPLTY

-132 SYSKY
+132 SSSKY
-137 DYPSLIKMGGI
+137 DYASLIRMGGI
-148 PVDPTTKERLNI
+148 PVDPVTKERLNI
-160 SELNLNN
+160 SELNLTYDKNINSTSTVMNIMNN
-167 DNNVNTLQKNF
+167 SYYSKII
-178 LSKSSFTSYN
+178 LSEEE
-188 LNKNKTKLLRYL
+188 LNKPEDNKT
-200 QDEEPN
+200 EE
-206 EETNEEETQNSDED
+206 NEEEQKEEEEENKE
-220 NTNENPDNP
+220 NENDY
-229 EENGEQAGDESPEEN
+229 
-244 GEQTEGESPEENG
+244 
-257 EQAGE
+257 
-262 ESPEE
+262 
-267 NGEQTEEESPN
+267 
-278 EIIDSKV
+278 V
-285 DLKKHPILLDFTMMD
+285 DLTKHPILLDFSLMD

-329 AILFGEGVVN
+329 SILFGEGVVN

-350 TDFQRGGGD
+350 TDFQKGGGQ
-359 FTFSSVM
+359 FSFSSVVS
-366 GMFGTFCSLFG
+366 MFGTFVSLFG

-457 ILSRVL
+457 VLSRVL

-489 SFMIFELIVVVCGR
+489 SFMLFELCVVICGR
-503 FVSVYGICVLM
+503 FVSVFGICVLM
-514 DLFHVTNFKLSFVE
+514 DLFHVSNFKLSFVE

-570 ISTIVFGALMPYFIK
+570 ISTIVFGALMPYFIN
-585 FWKSFDKKKYG
+585 FFKSFNKTYK
-596 ETEENKELEYSDL
+596 EEEENKKELELDEHSTNMV
-609 DDEANEEV
+609 DDEF

-635 EKNIEVLK
+635 EKNLEVLK

-683 ITDVIKNYLEE
+683 ITDVIKNYMDGKTRKENEE
-694 KKKKKLYLADKENNN
+694 KDENK
-709 EINEEGNEMNERLY
+709 EGNEIKEKLLNSDKNEEY
-723 DGENDNEDDHNEYK
+723 NDYK
-737 TNYQHLQEDD
+737 LNYMKLQDE
-747 QNETPKI
+747 QNETENNK
-754 KNRKISRDEVIDKY
+754 

>member
-1 MEGEEH
+1 MEEEH

-28 FEKIHFHYMHES
+28 FEKINFHYMHES
-40 GMVMLLGLAIT
+40 GVVMLLGIGIT
-51 LIFKFFIP
+51 LTFKFFIP
-59 SLDFTTS
+59 SLDFTKS

-112 AFTWVAPVTY
+112 AFTWVAPLTY

-137 DYPSLIKMGGI
+137 DYASLIKMGGVPI
-148 PVDPTTKERLNI
+148 DPITKQRLNI
-160 SELNLNN
+160 SELNITFNESIN
-167 DNNVNTLQKNF
+167 SIRMNIYENISSENEDQKEEE
-178 LSKSSFTSYN
+178 
-188 LNKNKTKLLRYL
+188 
-200 QDEEPN
+200 DEE
-206 EETNEEETQNSDED
+206 QI
-220 NTNENPDNP
+220 ENDY
-229 EENGEQAGDESPEEN
+229 
-244 GEQTEGESPEENG
+244 
-257 EQAGE
+257 
-262 ESPEE
+262 
-267 NGEQTEEESPN
+267 
-278 EIIDSKV
+278 V
-285 DLKKHPILLDFTMMD
+285 DLKKHPILLDFSLMD

-329 AILFGEGVVN
+329 SILFGEGVVN

-350 TDFQRGGGD
+350 TDFQREGGQ
-359 FTFSSVM
+359 FSLSSVIS
-366 GMFGTFCSLFG
+366 MFGTFCSLFG

-463 SALAEA
+463 SAIAEA

-489 SFMIFELIVVVCGR
+489 SFMIFELCVVICGR
-503 FVSVYGICVLM
+503 FVSVFGICILM
-514 DLFHVTNFKLSFVE
+514 DLFHVSNFKLSFVE

-542 AFGLSISIVSKSELN
+542 AFGLSISIVSKSQLN

-570 ISTIVFGALMPYFIK
+570 ISTIVFGALMPYFIN
-585 FWKSFDKKKYG
+585 FFKSFDKNNKTK
-596 ETEENKELEYSDL
+596 ENKEELEYHNL
-609 DDEANEEV
+609 DDEYNNEF

-625 FDNKIEEFSK
+625 FDNKLEEFSK
-635 EKNIEVLK
+635 EKNLEVLK

-683 ITDVIKNYLEE
+683 ITDVIKKYLEE
-694 KKKKKLYLADKENNN
+694 KYNQKEEENNN
-709 EINEEGNEMNERLY
+709 IENEKGSEKNEKFIK
-723 DGENDNEDDHNEYK
+723 NDEYNDYQ
-737 TNYQHLQEDD
+737 TNYMKLQDE
-747 QNETPKI
+747 QNETENK
-754 KNRKISRDEVIDKY
+754 

>member
-1 MEGEEH
+1 MESEH

-17 LLVLYVIAAPI
+17 LLVLYIIAAPV

-40 GMVMLLGLAIT
+40 GVVMLLGIGIT
-51 LIFKFFIP
+51 LMFKLFIP
-59 SLDFTTS
+59 SLDFTKS
-66 LAFSD
+66 LAFND

-112 AFTWVAPVTY
+112 AFTWVAPLTY

-137 DYPSLIKMGGI
+137 DYSSLIKMGGI
-148 PVDPTTKERLNI
+148 PIDPITKQRLNI
-160 SELNLNN
+160 SQLNLTFEENK
-167 DNNVNTLQKNF
+167 NTNI
-178 LSKSSFTSYN
+178 SSTIMNIVMNSSFTE
-188 LNKNKTKLLRYL
+188 KKFI
-200 QDEEPN
+200 QDIN
-206 EETNEEETQNSDED
+206 NN
-220 NTNENPDNP
+220 
-229 EENGEQAGDESPEEN
+229 
-244 GEQTEGESPEENG
+244 TEGEEE
-257 EQAGE
+257 QKVE
-262 ESPEE
+262 ET
-267 NGEQTEEESPN
+267 TEE
-278 EIIDSKV
+278 IINNDFV
-285 DLKKHPILLDFTMMD
+285 DLKSHPILLDFSLMD

-329 AILFGEGVVN
+329 SILFGEGVVN

-350 TDFQRGGGD
+350 TDFQRGGGQ
-359 FTFSSVM
+359 FTFSSVVS
-366 GMFGTFCSLFG
+366 MFGTFCSLFG

-475 GLTAVHY
+475 GLTAIHY

-489 SFMIFELIVVVCGR
+489 SFMFFELCVVMCGR
-503 FVSVYGICVLM
+503 FVSVFGICILM
-514 DLFHVTNFKLSFVE
+514 DLFHVSNFKLSFVE

-570 ISTIVFGALMPYFIK
+570 ISTIVMGALMPFFIS
-585 FWKSFDKKKYG
+585 FFKSFNKNENNIPLIEGEGESKK
-596 ETEENKELEYSDL
+596 EEMEEP
-609 DDEANEEV
+609 DDEF

-625 FDNKIEEFSK
+625 FDNKLEKFSK
-635 EKNIEVLK
+635 EKNLEKLK

-683 ITDVIKNYLEE
+683 ITDVIKNYIDEKDKREDEE
-694 KKKKKLYLADKENNN
+694 INNN
-709 EINEEGNEMNERLY
+709 ADNDEEENEMKEKLFNGNKDDKY
-723 DGENDNEDDHNEYK
+723 NDYK
-737 TNYQHLQEDD
+737 TNYMKLHDD
-747 QNETPKI
+747 ENETEDK
-754 KNRKISRDEVIDKY
+754 KN

>member
-40 GMVMLLGLAIT
+40 GMVMLLGIAIT
-51 LIFKFFIP
+51 LTFKFFIP

-112 AFTWVAPVTY
+112 AFSWVAPVTY

-137 DYPSLIKMGGI
+137 DYPSLIRMGGV
-148 PVDPTTKERLNI
+148 PVDPVTKQRLNI
-160 SELNLNN
+160 SELNLTN
-167 DNNVNTLQKNF
+167 DNEISTIQKFFVNNSTSIPYRMSKNYSN
-178 LSKSSFTSYN
+178 LS
-188 LNKNKTKLLRYL
+188 RYL
-200 QDEEPN
+200 QENEDSNSEVKN
-206 EETNEEETQNSDED
+206 EETE
-220 NTNENPDNP
+220 NTDDENPENSNEKKESNDDDLP
-229 EENGEQAGDESPEEN
+229 EQ
-244 GEQTEGESPEENG
+244 
-257 EQAGE
+257 
-262 ESPEE
+262 
-267 NGEQTEEESPN
+267 
-278 EIIDSKV
+278 IMDSKV
-285 DLKKHPILLDFTMMD
+285 DLEKHPILLDFTMMD

-350 TDFQRGGGD
+350 TDFQRGGGE

-366 GMFGTFCSLFG
+366 GMFGTFVSLFG

-489 SFMIFELIVVVCGR
+489 SFMIFELIVVVVGR
-503 FVSVYGICVLM
+503 FVSVYGICILM
-514 DLFHVTNFKLSFVE
+514 DLFHVSNFKLSFVE
-528 RGICS
+528 RGICG

-585 FWKSFDKKKYG
+585 FWKSFDKAKYP
-596 ETEENKELEYSDL
+596 ETEENKELSYADL
-609 DDEANEEV
+609 DDESNDEV

-635 EKNIEVLK
+635 EKNLEVLK

-683 ITDVIKNYLEE
+683 ITDVIKKYLEE

-709 EINEEGNEMNERLY
+709 ELNEEGNEMKERLY
-723 DGENDNEDDHNEYK
+723 DGENENDDEHDYK
-737 TNYQHLQEDD
+737 TNYQVLQDD
-747 QNETPKI
+747 EQDSPKI
-754 KNRKISRDEVIDKY
+754 KNKKV

>member
-1 MEGEEH
+1 MEEEH
-7 LSLQVLLAVI
+7 LSLQVLLAII

-40 GMVMLLGLAIT
+40 GVVMLLGIGIT
-51 LIFKFFIP
+51 LTFKFFIP
-59 SLDFTTS
+59 SLDFTKS
-66 LAFSD
+66 LAFND

-112 AFTWVAPVTY
+112 AFTWVAPLTY

-137 DYPSLIKMGGI
+137 DLATLIKRGGI
-148 PVDPTTKERLNI
+148 PVDPETKQRLNI
-160 SELNLNN
+160 SQLNITFDEKEANTTVMSIINKDSSFLKKDVFKEKEENETEVNDNVKDEDKKEKEKEKENENEENKKEEDEQIINN
-167 DNNVNTLQKNF
+167 D
-178 LSKSSFTSYN
+178 Y
-188 LNKNKTKLLRYL
+188 
-200 QDEEPN
+200 
-206 EETNEEETQNSDED
+206 
-220 NTNENPDNP
+220 
-229 EENGEQAGDESPEEN
+229 
-244 GEQTEGESPEENG
+244 
-257 EQAGE
+257 
-262 ESPEE
+262 
-267 NGEQTEEESPN
+267 
-278 EIIDSKV
+278 V
-285 DLKKHPILLDFTMMD
+285 DLKKHPILLDFSLMD

-329 AILFGEGVVN
+329 SILFGEGVVN

-350 TDFQRGGGD
+350 TDFQKEGGQ
-359 FTFSSVM
+359 FTLSSVVS
-366 GMFGTFCSLFG
+366 MFGTFCSLFL

-463 SALAEA
+463 SAIAEA

-489 SFMIFELIVVVCGR
+489 SFMLFELCVVMCGR
-503 FVSVYGICVLM
+503 FVSVFGICILM

-570 ISTIVFGALMPYFIK
+570 ISTIVMGALMPYFIA
-585 FWKSFDKKKYG
+585 FFKSFLKTEKEGLVKKDEKEIQYSNL
-596 ETEENKELEYSDL
+596 TDEEN
-609 DDEANEEV
+609 NEF

-625 FDNKIEEFSK
+625 FDNKMEEFSK
-635 EKNIEVLK
+635 EKNVEVLK

-683 ITDVIKNYLEE
+683 IQDVIKKYLEDKHKKRKGNSDNIDENGETNEGQERLLNQE
-694 KKKKKLYLADKENNN
+694 KNDEYNDYKTTYTKLGDDAEDNENNK
-709 EINEEGNEMNERLY
+709 E
-723 DGENDNEDDHNEYK
+723 
-737 TNYQHLQEDD
+737 
-747 QNETPKI
+747 
-754 KNRKISRDEVIDKY
+754 

>member
-1 MEGEEH
+1 MEEEH
-7 LSLQVLLAVI
+7 LSLQVLLAII

-40 GMVMLLGLAIT
+40 GVVMLLGIGIT
-51 LIFKFFIP
+51 LTFKFFIP
-59 SLDFTTS
+59 SLDFTKS

-112 AFTWVAPVTY
+112 AFTWVAPLTY

-137 DYPSLIKMGGI
+137 DYASLIQMGGV
-148 PVDPTTKERLNI
+148 PVDPVTKERLNI
-160 SELNLNN
+160 SQLNLTYNG
-167 DNNVNTLQKNF
+167 NVNSTIMNILTTTN
-178 LSKSSFTSYN
+178 SSSI
-188 LNKNKTKLLRYL
+188 KKTIF
-200 QDEEPN
+200 QEEEKESN
-206 EETNEEETQNSDED
+206 ETDVQNIPTEEEEKENEEEN
-220 NTNENPDNP
+220 
-229 EENGEQAGDESPEEN
+229 EENIN
-244 GEQTEGESPEENG
+244 N
-257 EQAGE
+257 
-262 ESPEE
+262 
-267 NGEQTEEESPN
+267 NY
-278 EIIDSKV
+278 V
-285 DLKKHPILLDFTMMD
+285 DLKKTPILLDFSLMD

-329 AILFGEGVVN
+329 SILFGEGVVN

-350 TDFQRGGGD
+350 TDFQRGGGQ
-359 FTFSSVM
+359 FSFSSVVS
-366 GMFGTFCSLFG
+366 MFGTFCSLFG

-489 SFMIFELIVVVCGR
+489 SFMLFELCVVICGR
-503 FVSVYGICVLM
+503 FVSVFGICVLM
-514 DLFHVTNFKLSFVE
+514 DLFHVSNFKLSFVE

-542 AFGLSISIVSKSELN
+542 AFGLSISIVSKSQLN

-570 ISTIVFGALMPYFIK
+570 ISTIVFGALMPYFIA
-585 FWKSFDKKKYG
+585 FFKSFNKNEKPEEEEKK
-596 ETEENKELEYSDL
+596 EELLEYSNLND
-609 DDEANEEV
+609 NEF

-625 FDNKIEEFSK
+625 FDNKITEFSK
-635 EKNIEVLK
+635 EKNIEKLK

-670 PEVKKEHDEIAEV
+670 PEVKKEHDEIAKV
-683 ITDVIKNYLEE
+683 ITNVIKKYLDE
-694 KKKKKLYLADKENNN
+694 KKQKKENYGDN
-709 EINEEGNEMNERLY
+709 EGEESEIKENIHEDKNEFKTTYMKINDDEV
-723 DGENDNEDDHNEYK
+723 DENDNKE
-737 TNYQHLQEDD
+737 
-747 QNETPKI
+747 
-754 KNRKISRDEVIDKY
+754 

>member
-1 MEGEEH
+1 MEGEGH

-28 FEKIHFHYMHES
+28 FEKVHFHYMHES
-40 GMVMLLGLAIT
+40 GVVMLLGIAIT
-51 LIFKFFIP
+51 LTFKFFIP

-112 AFTWVAPVTY
+112 AFTWVAPMTY

-137 DYPSLIKMGGI
+137 DFPTLIKMGGV
-148 PVDPTTKERLNI
+148 PVDPITKQRLNI
-160 SELNLNN
+160 SQLNLTN
-167 DNNVNTLQKNF
+167 DNEDEISTIQMNIMNDKSNI
-178 LSKSSFTSYN
+178 SKVYRN
-188 LNKNKTKLLRYL
+188 LEDEGETENEDQNNKEDN
-200 QDEEPN
+200 QNEESKENENQPN
-206 EETNEEETQNSDED
+206 EETE
-220 NTNENPDNP
+220 NTNE
-229 EENGEQAGDESPEEN
+229 ENSDTN
-244 GEQTEGESPEENG
+244 
-257 EQAGE
+257 
-262 ESPEE
+262 
-267 NGEQTEEESPN
+267 
-278 EIIDSKV
+278 KV
-285 DLKKHPILLDFTMMD
+285 DFNKHPILLDFSMMD

-329 AILFGEGVVN
+329 SILFGEGVVN

-350 TDFQRGGGD
+350 TDFQREGGD
-359 FTFSSVM
+359 FTLSSVL
-366 GMFGTFCSLFG
+366 GMFKTFISLFA

-463 SALAEA
+463 SSLAEA

-475 GLTAVHY
+475 GLTGVHY

-503 FVSVYGICVLM
+503 FVSVYGICILM

-528 RGICS
+528 RGICG

-570 ISTIVFGALMPYFIK
+570 ISTIVFGALMPYFIN
-585 FWKSFDKKKYG
+585 FWKSFERKK
-596 ETEENKELEYSDL
+596 TEVSESKELNYASL
-609 DDEANEEV
+609 DDESNDEV

-670 PEVKKEHDEIAEV
+670 PEVKKEHDEISEV
-683 ITDVIKNYLEE
+683 ITDVIKKYLEE

-709 EINEEGNEMNERLY
+709 DIGEEGNEIKEKLY
-723 DGENDNEDDHNEYK
+723 DGENEEDHHDYQ
-737 TNYQHLQEDD
+737 TNYQHLQDEQDE
-747 QNETPKI
+747 NEKSNI
-754 KNRKISRDEVIDKY
+754 NKKRVS

>member
-1 MEGEEH
+1 MEEEH

-17 LLVLYVIAAPI
+17 LLVIYVIAAPI

-40 GMVMLLGLAIT
+40 GMVMLMGIAIT
-51 LIFKFFIP
+51 LTFKFFIP

-137 DYPSLIKMGGI
+137 DYPSLIKMGGV
-148 PVDPTTKERLNI
+148 PVDPVTKQRLNI
-160 SELNLNN
+160 SELNLTN
-167 DNNVNTLQKNF
+167 DNTINSMQKNF
-178 LSKSSFTSYN
+178 SIYNNSFAHFN
-188 LNKNKTKLLRYL
+188 VVKNKSELLRYI
-200 QDEEPN
+200 QEDEEPN
-206 EETNEEETQNSDED
+206 EEIENEQNN
-220 NTNENPDNP
+220 NTA
-229 EENGEQAGDESPEEN
+229 ENGEELPDQ
-244 GEQTEGESPEENG
+244 
-257 EQAGE
+257 
-262 ESPEE
+262 
-267 NGEQTEEESPN
+267 
-278 EIIDSKV
+278 IMDSKV
-285 DLKKHPILLDFTMMD
+285 DLTKHPILLDFTMMD

-350 TDFQRGGGD
+350 TDFQRGGGE

-366 GMFGTFCSLFG
+366 GMFGTFVSLFG

-386 GIIGSL
+386 GIVGSL

-489 SFMIFELIVVVCGR
+489 SFMIFELIVVVVGR

-542 AFGLSISIVSKSELN
+542 AFGLSISIVSKSQLN

-585 FWKSFDKKKYG
+585 FWKSFDKNKYPDNP
-596 ETEENKELEYSDL
+596 ESKELDSAEME
-609 DDEANEEV
+609 DESNDEV

-683 ITDVIKNYLEE
+683 ITDVIKKYLEE
-694 KKKKKLYLADKENNN
+694 KKKKKLYLADKENNMD
-709 EINEEGNEMNERLY
+709 INEDGDELKEKLY
-723 DGENDNEDDHNEYK
+723 EGENDMEDEHHDYK
-737 TNYQHLQEDD
+737 TNYQHLQDD
-747 QNETPKI
+747 EQDTP
-754 KNRKISRDEVIDKY
+754 VINNKKV

>member
-1 MEGEEH
+1 MEEEH
-7 LSLQVLLAVI
+7 LSLQVLLAII

-40 GMVMLLGLAIT
+40 GVVMLLGIGIT
-51 LIFKFFIP
+51 LTFKFFIP
-59 SLDFTTS
+59 SLDFTKS

-112 AFTWVAPVTY
+112 AFTWVAPLTY

-137 DYPSLIKMGGI
+137 DYASLIKMGGVPI
-148 PVDPTTKERLNI
+148 DPVTKQRLNI
-160 SELNLNN
+160 SELNLTYSGKVNSTMMN
-167 DNNVNTLQKNF
+167 ILDNNNYSTPITNIIFQEKQEENETLPNEEEESQPEE
-178 LSKSSFTSYN
+178 
-188 LNKNKTKLLRYL
+188 
-200 QDEEPN
+200 EEPN
-206 EETNEEETQNSDED
+206 NDF
-220 NTNENPDNP
+220 
-229 EENGEQAGDESPEEN
+229 
-244 GEQTEGESPEENG
+244 
-257 EQAGE
+257 
-262 ESPEE
+262 
-267 NGEQTEEESPN
+267 
-278 EIIDSKV
+278 V
-285 DLKKHPILLDFTMMD
+285 DLKKHPILLDFSLMD

-329 AILFGEGVVN
+329 SILFGEGVVN

-350 TDFQRGGGD
+350 TDFQREGGQ
-359 FTFSSVM
+359 FSFSSVVS
-366 GMFGTFCSLFG
+366 MFGTFCSLFG

-386 GIIGSL
+386 GIVGSL

-463 SALAEA
+463 SAIAEA

-489 SFMIFELIVVVCGR
+489 SFMLFELCVVMCGR
-503 FVSVYGICVLM
+503 FVSVFGICILM
-514 DLFHVTNFKLSFVE
+514 DLFHVSNFKLSFVE

-542 AFGLSISIVSKSELN
+542 AFGLSISIVSKSQLN

-570 ISTIVFGALMPYFIK
+570 ISTIVMGALMPYFIS
-585 FWKSFDKKKYG
+585 FFKSFNKTEKEDKK
-596 ETEENKELEYSDL
+596 EELEY
-609 DDEANEEV
+609 ANLNDEEV
-617 RFSYLHPN
+617 NNEFRFSYLHPN

-635 EKNIEVLK
+635 EKDLEKLK

-694 KKKKKLYLADKENNN
+694 KKKVKEDNNN
-709 EINEEGNEMNERLY
+709 GNEEGNEMNEGLINY
-723 DGENDNEDDHNEYK
+723 DKNEEFKTTYMKLRDDQDENDNK
-737 TNYQHLQEDD
+737 
-747 QNETPKI
+747 
-754 KNRKISRDEVIDKY
+754 

>member
-1 MEGEEH
+1 MEYNNLINLIIYLLILIKKNIMEGEEH

-28 FEKIHFHYMHES
+28 FEKVHFHYMHES
-40 GMVMLLGLAIT
+40 GMVMLLGIAIT
-51 LIFKFFIP
+51 LTFKFFIP

-137 DYPSLIKMGGI
+137 DYPSLIRMGGV
-148 PVDPTTKERLNI
+148 PVDPVTKQRLNI
-160 SELNLNN
+160 SELNLTN
-167 DNNVNTLQKNF
+167 DNEISTIQKYFVN
-178 LSKSSFTSYN
+178 KSSSIPYQMS
-188 LNKNKTKLLRYL
+188 KNNSNILRYL
-200 QDEEPN
+200 QENDEPSTEVKN
-206 EETNEEETQNSDED
+206 EETENTDEENPENSNDKKESSDED
-220 NTNENPDNP
+220 LP
-229 EENGEQAGDESPEEN
+229 EE
-244 GEQTEGESPEENG
+244 
-257 EQAGE
+257 
-262 ESPEE
+262 
-267 NGEQTEEESPN
+267 
-278 EIIDSKV
+278 IMDSKV
-285 DLKKHPILLDFTMMD
+285 DLEKHPILLDFTMMD

-350 TDFQRGGGD
+350 TDFQRGGGE

-366 GMFGTFCSLFG
+366 GMFGTFVSLFG

-489 SFMIFELIVVVCGR
+489 SFMIFELIVVVVGR
-503 FVSVYGICVLM
+503 FVSVYGICILM
-514 DLFHVTNFKLSFVE
+514 DLFHVSNFKLSFVE
-528 RGICS
+528 RGICG

-585 FWKSFDKKKYG
+585 FWKSFDKAKYPD
-596 ETEENKELEYSDL
+596 TEENKELSYADL
-609 DDEANEEV
+609 DDESNDEV

-635 EKNIEVLK
+635 EKNLEVLK

-683 ITDVIKNYLEE
+683 ITDVIKKYLEE

-709 EINEEGNEMNERLY
+709 ELNEEGNEMKERLY
-723 DGENDNEDDHNEYK
+723 DGENENDDDHDYK
-737 TNYQHLQEDD
+737 TNYQVLQDD
-747 QNETPKI
+747 EQDSPKI
-754 KNRKISRDEVIDKY
+754 KNRNA

>member
-7 LSLQVLLAVI
+7 LSLQVLLAII

-40 GMVMLLGLAIT
+40 GVVMLLGIGIT
-51 LIFKFFIP
+51 LTFKFFIP
-59 SLDFTTS
+59 SLDFTKS

-112 AFTWVAPVTY
+112 AFTWVAPLTY

-137 DYPSLIKMGGI
+137 DFATLIKRGGI
-148 PVDPTTKERLNI
+148 PVDPETKQRLNI
-160 SELNLNN
+160 SQLNLTFDEKETNSTVMSIINNNSSFLKKDILKEEENETETNDKEEENKKEKEEDNKKEEDGQIINN
-167 DNNVNTLQKNF
+167 D
-178 LSKSSFTSYN
+178 Y
-188 LNKNKTKLLRYL
+188 
-200 QDEEPN
+200 
-206 EETNEEETQNSDED
+206 
-220 NTNENPDNP
+220 
-229 EENGEQAGDESPEEN
+229 
-244 GEQTEGESPEENG
+244 
-257 EQAGE
+257 
-262 ESPEE
+262 
-267 NGEQTEEESPN
+267 
-278 EIIDSKV
+278 V
-285 DLKKHPILLDFTMMD
+285 DLKKHPILLDFSLMD

-329 AILFGEGVVN
+329 SILFGEGVVN

-350 TDFQRGGGD
+350 TDFQKEGGQ
-359 FTFSSVM
+359 FTLSSVVS
-366 GMFGTFCSLFG
+366 MFGTFCSLFL

-463 SALAEA
+463 SAIAEA

-489 SFMIFELIVVVCGR
+489 SFMLFELCVVMCGR
-503 FVSVYGICVLM
+503 FVSVFGICILM

-570 ISTIVFGALMPYFIK
+570 ISTIVMGALMPYFIA
-585 FWKSFDKKKYG
+585 FFKSFLKTEQQGLVKK
-596 ETEENKELEYSDL
+596 EEIQYSSL
-609 DDEANEEV
+609 TDEDNNEF

-625 FDNKIEEFSK
+625 FDNKLDEFSK
-635 EKNIEVLK
+635 EKNVEVLK

-683 ITDVIKNYLEE
+683 IQEVIKKYLEE
-694 KKKKKLYLADKENNN
+694 KHKKRKETSDNINETEENNEMKERLFN
-709 EINEEGNEMNERLY
+709 EDKNEEY
-723 DGENDNEDDHNEYK
+723 NDYK
-737 TNYQHLQEDD
+737 TTYMKLRDD
-747 QNETPKI
+747 LEENENNK
-754 KNRKISRDEVIDKY
+754 E

>member
-1 MEGEEH
+1 MEEEH
-7 LSLQVLLAVI
+7 LSLQVLLAII

-40 GMVMLLGLAIT
+40 GVVMLLGIGIT
-51 LIFKFFIP
+51 LTFKFFIP
-59 SLDFTTS
+59 SLDFTKS
-66 LAFSD
+66 LAFND

-112 AFTWVAPVTY
+112 AFTWVAPLTY

-137 DYPSLIKMGGI
+137 DYASLIKMGGVPI
-148 PVDPTTKERLNI
+148 DPVTKQRLNI
-160 SELNLNN
+160 SELNLTYSGKVNSTMMN
-167 DNNVNTLQKNF
+167 ILDNNNYSTPITNIIFQEKQEENETLPNEEEESQPEE
-178 LSKSSFTSYN
+178 
-188 LNKNKTKLLRYL
+188 
-200 QDEEPN
+200 EEPN
-206 EETNEEETQNSDED
+206 NDF
-220 NTNENPDNP
+220 
-229 EENGEQAGDESPEEN
+229 
-244 GEQTEGESPEENG
+244 
-257 EQAGE
+257 
-262 ESPEE
+262 
-267 NGEQTEEESPN
+267 
-278 EIIDSKV
+278 V
-285 DLKKHPILLDFTMMD
+285 DLKKHPILLDFSLMD

-329 AILFGEGVVN
+329 SILFGEGVVN

-350 TDFQRGGGD
+350 TDFQREGGQ
-359 FTFSSVM
+359 FSFSSVVS
-366 GMFGTFCSLFG
+366 MFGTFCSLFG

-386 GIIGSL
+386 GIVGSL

-463 SALAEA
+463 SAIAEA

-489 SFMIFELIVVVCGR
+489 SFMLFELCVVMCGR
-503 FVSVYGICVLM
+503 FVSVFGICILM
-514 DLFHVTNFKLSFVE
+514 DLFHVSNFKLSFVE

-570 ISTIVFGALMPYFIK
+570 ISTIVMGALMPYFIS
-585 FWKSFDKKKYG
+585 FFKSFNKTEKEDKK
-596 ETEENKELEYSDL
+596 EELEY
-609 DDEANEEV
+609 ANLNDEEV
-617 RFSYLHPN
+617 NNEFRFSYLHPN

-635 EKNIEVLK
+635 EKDLEKLK

-694 KKKKKLYLADKENNN
+694 KKKIKEDNNN
-709 EINEEGNEMNERLY
+709 ENEEGNEMNEGLINY
-723 DGENDNEDDHNEYK
+723 DKNEEFKTTYMKLRDDQDENDNNK
-737 TNYQHLQEDD
+737 
-747 QNETPKI
+747 
-754 KNRKISRDEVIDKY
+754 

>member
-7 LSLQVLLAVI
+7 LSLQVLLAII

-40 GMVMLLGLAIT
+40 GVVMLLGIGIT
-51 LIFKFFIP
+51 LAFKFFIP
-59 SLDFTTS
+59 SLDFTKS
-66 LAFSD
+66 LAFND

-112 AFTWVAPVTY
+112 AFTWVAPLTY

-137 DYPSLIKMGGI
+137 DYVSLIKMGGV
-148 PVDPTTKERLNI
+148 PVDPETKQRLNI
-160 SELNLNN
+160 SQLNLTY
-167 DNNVNTLQKNF
+167 DIKNVNSTIMNIIDNSSPIKKVILQ
-178 LSKSSFTSYN
+178 
-188 LNKNKTKLLRYL
+188 
-200 QDEEPN
+200 EEDN
-206 EETNEEETQNSDED
+206 ETEAKEEEEQKENEEEKN
-220 NTNENPDNP
+220 
-229 EENGEQAGDESPEEN
+229 
-244 GEQTEGESPEENG
+244 
-257 EQAGE
+257 
-262 ESPEE
+262 
-267 NGEQTEEESPN
+267 EEEVEEQS
-278 EIIDSKV
+278 DSGYV
-285 DLKKHPILLDFTMMD
+285 DLKKHPILLDFSLMD

-329 AILFGEGVVN
+329 SILFGEGVVN

-350 TDFQRGGGD
+350 TDFQREGGQ
-359 FTFSSVM
+359 FSLSSVM
-366 GMFGTFCSLFG
+366 SMLGTFVSLFL

-463 SALAEA
+463 SAIAEA

-489 SFMIFELIVVVCGR
+489 SFMLFELCVVMCGR
-503 FVSVYGICVLM
+503 FVSVFGICILM
-514 DLFHVTNFKLSFVE
+514 DLFHVSNFKLSFVE

-570 ISTIVFGALMPYFIK
+570 ISTIVMGALMPYFIS
-585 FWKSFDKKKYG
+585 FFKSFNKTDKEEEKK
-596 ETEENKELEYSDL
+596 EELEYVDL
-609 DDEANEEV
+609 NDEVKDNEF

-625 FDNKIEEFSK
+625 FDTKIEKFSK
-635 EKNIEVLK
+635 EKDLKVLQ

-658 DAYLKPKLICNW
+658 DIYLKPKLICNW
-670 PEVKKEHDEIAEV
+670 PEVKKEHDEIADV

-694 KKKKKLYLADKENNN
+694 KKKKEENINNN
-709 EINEEGNEMNERLY
+709 NINEDEEGNEMKERLFDSDKNNEY
-723 DGENDNEDDHNEYK
+723 NDYK
-737 TNYQHLQEDD
+737 TNYMKL
-747 QNETPKI
+747 
-754 KNRKISRDEVIDKY
+754 RDEPEESENNK

>member
-1 MEGEEH
+1 MESEH

-17 LLVLYVIAAPI
+17 LLVLYVIAARV

-40 GMVMLLGLAIT
+40 GVVMLLGIGIT
-51 LIFKFFIP
+51 LTFKFFIP
-59 SLDFTTS
+59 SLDFTKS

-112 AFTWVAPVTY
+112 AFTWVAPLTY

-137 DYPSLIKMGGI
+137 DYSSLIKMGGI
-148 PVDPTTKERLNI
+148 PIDPITKQRLNI
-160 SELNLNN
+160 SELNL
-167 DNNVNTLQKNF
+167 TFAQKNINTNI
-178 LSKSSFTSYN
+178 SSTMMNVVMNSSFTE
-188 LNKNKTKLLRYL
+188 KNFI
-200 QDEEPN
+200 QDIN
-206 EETNEEETQNSDED
+206 N
-220 NTNENPDNP
+220 
-229 EENGEQAGDESPEEN
+229 
-244 GEQTEGESPEENG
+244 TEGEEEQKN
-257 EQAGE
+257 E
-262 ESPEE
+262 ES
-267 NGEQTEEESPN
+267 TEE
-278 EIIDSKV
+278 IINNDFV
-285 DLKKHPILLDFTMMD
+285 DLKKHPILLDFSLMD

-329 AILFGEGVVN
+329 SILFGEGVVN

-350 TDFQRGGGD
+350 TDFQRGGGQ
-359 FTFSSVM
+359 FTFSSVVS
-366 GMFGTFCSLFG
+366 MFGTFCSLFG

-489 SFMIFELIVVVCGR
+489 SFMFFELCVVMCGR
-503 FVSVYGICVLM
+503 FVSVFGICILM
-514 DLFHVTNFKLSFVE
+514 DLFHVSNFKLSFVE

-570 ISTIVFGALMPYFIK
+570 ISTIVMGALMPFFIS
-585 FWKSFDKKKYG
+585 FFKSFNKKNDYDAIVPEKD
-596 ETEENKELEYSDL
+596 ETKKEDL
-609 DDEANEEV
+609 DESRPDDEF

-625 FDNKIEEFSK
+625 FDNKLEKFSK
-635 EKNIEVLK
+635 EKNLEVLK

-683 ITDVIKNYLEE
+683 ITDVIKNYIDERDKREDEE
-694 KKKKKLYLADKENNN
+694 YNNNINNEEEENEMKEKLFNGNKNDEYNNDYKPNYMKLHDEENN
-709 EINEEGNEMNERLY
+709 ET
-723 DGENDNEDDHNEYK
+723 EDK
-737 TNYQHLQEDD
+737 
-747 QNETPKI
+747 
-754 KNRKISRDEVIDKY
+754 KN